1 MKAYK
6 QKSRILELFTKR
18 CWWSAQKTFEK
29 ISLWKGV
36 RTHSGDQRPKLFSRG
51 FKSACVNICIC
62 MYIHMFGCVFLFV
75 LLALICAGKLGK
87 NWKWLTQWK
96 YALKVDYQ
104 LGICIFSYV
113 CKFVCVL
120 MYVTLKHFSQ
130 LLLYSEKVH
139 SFKLEI
145 YVYICVHICKQESTC
160 LEN

>member
-1 MKAYK
+1 MRKKLLKKY
-6 QKSRILELFTKR
+6 R
-18 CWWSAQKTFEK
+18 FEK
-29 ISLWKGV
+29 ALGLTVESKTIF
-36 RTHSGDQRPKLFSRG
+36 QRVQKCMCEHMYLY
-51 FKSACVNICIC
+51 VYTYVWMCILVC
-62 MYIHMFGCVFLFV
+62 WYF
-75 LLALICAGKLGK
+75 LALICAGKLGK
-87 NWKWLTQWK
+87 NWKWLTEWK